1 MCLGPSED
9 RAAPGLQLVPAV
21 PVRAFLVKEIPV
33 MTAMTPFG
41 VGCGGH
47 ALARTIAL
55 TIVVLSATAAVHA
68 QPLVVRWENRG
79 QTELEGAVLDLATE
93 GNVVVAA
100 GNVCTA
106 TNTSTC
112 NWFVRAI
119 DTSMGTTL
127 WEDRLNV
134 GLFDRSQGVAISGNR
149 VFASGWFQTTTGGF
163 DFVVR
168 AYDMRDGTTLWQ
180 QRIARGGFFEFA
192 ELVGAKGNRVYAVG
206 RVLGETLTSDFTVFA
221 FDARTGTIVWES
233 VLDTFRTDVAFS
245 LSEQGDRVFAVG
257 PVNNFFDLLVRAYDG
272 LTGASLWERTITN
285 GSQFVRNR
293 SLAVHGGLLYLGAGV
308 FLNNGTEDAIV
319 HAYDQHTGQLVWA
332 RQFNTG
338 GFFNEASVVTV
349 QGNYLLA
356 AGAEGCDEFF
366 LACVFST
373 RAFDARTG
381 EHLWQ
386 DAFQD
391 AAGADSFAQSVAVSS
406 GRVFAGGWAADENDV
421 YQWRMRVLE
430 VKSGAV
436 IADEVST
443 GATGSGLNAI
453 VAAGSTVFTGG
464 FLGRPAAG
472 GEFTVRAYR

>member
-1 MCLGPSED
+1 
-9 RAAPGLQLVPAV
+9 
-21 PVRAFLVKEIPV
+21 
-33 MTAMTPFG
+33 
-41 VGCGGH
+41 
-47 ALARTIAL
+47 
-55 TIVVLSATAAVHA
+55 
-68 QPLVVRWENRG
+68 
-79 QTELEGAVLDLATE
+79 
-93 GNVVVAA
+93 
-100 GNVCTA
+100 
-106 TNTSTC
+106 
-112 NWFVRAI
+112 
-119 DTSMGTTL
+119 
-127 WEDRLNV
+127 LNV

-168 AYDMRDGTTLWQ
+168 AYDLRDGTMLWQ
-180 QRIARGGFFEFA
+180 RRIARGGFLEFA

-206 RVLGETLTSDFTVFA
+206 RVLGRTLSSDFTVFA
-221 FDARTGTIVWES
+221 FDARTGAVLWES
-233 VLDTFRTDVAFS
+233 VLDTFGTDVAFS

-272 LTGASLWERTITN
+272 LTGASLWERTIAN

-293 SLAVHGGLLYLGAGV
+293 SLAAHGGLLYLGAGV
-308 FLNNGTEDAIV
+308 FLDNGTEDAIV

-338 GFFNEASVVTV
+338 GFFNEASVVTIH
-349 QGNYLLA
+349 GNSLIA

-381 EHLWQ
+381 GPLWQ

-391 AAGADSFAQSVAVSS
+391 AAGADAFVQAVAVSS
-406 GRVFAGGWAADENDV
+406 GRVFAGGWAVDENGV
-421 YQWRMRVLE
+421 YQWRMRVLDIE
-430 VKSGAV
+430 SGAV

-443 GATGSGLNAI
+443 GAERSGLNAI
-453 VAAGSTVFTGG
+453 VAGGLTVFAGG
-464 FLGRPAAG
+464 FLGRPAAD